1 MSLMN
6 MMYKAQKDAKNLI
19 IQDQTNKANID
30 YNANLAAAQAPL
42 PRILDNKGKIDSNI
56 ISTIAPPPTFQEY
69 LSTAQARMPKGV
81 PINMAKV
88 QEDYNAIVENFD
100 FQAGD
105 ALAQAKQYSS
115 DRRLVK
121 DMQKSNPSL
130 LGYYQSTNQL
140 PYKVKDSSPG
150 MQLVGSL
157 GTQAALYGGIRGV
170 QLASV
175 MPTPTPEQLVAL
187 RDKGFKWE
195 NGKIKKLNLKD
206 IVDPVSVRTGSGTTD
221 INKKI
226 AEKFGKKVIQERS
239 TSSLGKFGG
248 QALKQ
253 GTKTMG
259 GRFATNQ
266 ALKAVAGTGGLL
278 SRMFAGGRTGAML
291 GGPWGAIIGAAVLPA
306 TAGYVTK
313 AFKD

>member
-121 DMQKSNPSL
+121 DMQK
-130 LGYYQSTNQL
+130 
-140 PYKVKDSSPG
+140 
-150 MQLVGSL
+150 
-157 GTQAALYGGIRGV
+157 
-170 QLASV
+170 
-175 MPTPTPEQLVAL
+175 
-187 RDKGFKWE
+187 
-195 NGKIKKLNLKD
+195 
-206 IVDPVSVRTGSGTTD
+206 
-221 INKKI
+221 
-226 AEKFGKKVIQERS
+226 
-239 TSSLGKFGG
+239 
-248 QALKQ
+248 
-253 GTKTMG
+253 
-259 GRFATNQ
+259 
-266 ALKAVAGTGGLL
+266 
-278 SRMFAGGRTGAML
+278 
-291 GGPWGAIIGAAVLPA
+291 
-306 TAGYVTK
+306 
-313 AFKD
+313 